1 MKRKRSSVMTGA
13 GYWLLAWS
21 VPISIGIGWGA
32 GWLLDERL
40 GTGPWLQVV
49 GFLLGAAAGLKQILS
64 LSDNGDDK

>member
-1 MKRKRSSVMTGA
+1 MNRRRSSLVSGA

-21 VPISIGIGWGA
+21 VPISVGIGWGV

-40 GTGPWLQVV
+40 GTAPWLQVI

-64 LSDNGDDK
+64 LSDKNNGD

>member
-1 MKRKRSSVMTGA
+1 MKRNRSSLVTGA

-21 VPISIGIGWGA
+21 VPISIGIGWGL

-64 LSDNGDDK
+64 LSDNADDQ